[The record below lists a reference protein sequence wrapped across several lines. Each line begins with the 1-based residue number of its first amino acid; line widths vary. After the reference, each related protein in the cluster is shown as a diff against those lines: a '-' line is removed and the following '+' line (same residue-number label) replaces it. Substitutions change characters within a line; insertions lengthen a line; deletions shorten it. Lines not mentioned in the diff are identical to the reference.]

1 VTSAFSGGL
10 QANQPVK
17 PLFGGFQALPATAG
31 AVPTGA
37 AGGEDEDAAGGEN
50 PEEYEPQ
57 VDFKPIVKLQAV
69 ETQTGEENEIVVFKA
84 RSKLYRFDNATKEW
98 KEKGT
103 GEIKVI
109 H

>member
-1 VTSAFSGGL
+1 M
-10 QANQPVK
+10 
-17 PLFGGFQALPATAG
+17 
-31 AVPTGA
+31 
-37 AGGEDEDAAGGEN
+37 
-50 PEEYEPQ
+50 
-57 VDFKPIVKLQAV
+57 KLQAV